1 MSAFDTVESLA
12 DADISDAQRGT
23 STLPEYAN
31 NETLDLDIAVA
42 GAAIETG
49 EGEG

>member
-1 MSAFDTVESLA
+1 MSAFDTVESLVDA
-12 DADISDAQRGT
+12 DADAQRGT

-42 GAAIETG
+42 GAGIETG